1 MKIVFIFIYNNIDG
15 VIYMTTNEINKNEI
29 ILKVDFSSFEAVEK
43 FIDLLKN
50 NNVEVKMIGRDEC
63 LIQI

>member
-1 MKIVFIFIYNNIDG
+1 
-15 VIYMTTNEINKNEI
+15 MTTNEINKNEI
-29 ILKVDFSSFEAVEK
+29 ILKVDFSSFETVEK